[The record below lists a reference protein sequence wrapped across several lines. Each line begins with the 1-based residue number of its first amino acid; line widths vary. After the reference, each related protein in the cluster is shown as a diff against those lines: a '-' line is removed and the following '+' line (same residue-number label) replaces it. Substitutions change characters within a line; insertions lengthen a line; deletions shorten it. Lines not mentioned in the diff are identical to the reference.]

1 VPIESPFGD
10 INTIT
15 CKEIRN
21 YRTSLIDLIGAVD
34 KPIFI
39 KQGMLL
45 ATVLFDKSVDVYEAS
60 SRIIERVRNE

>member
-1 VPIESPFGD
+1 M
-10 INTIT
+10 
-15 CKEIRN
+15 N
-21 YRTSLIDLIGAVD
+21 YRNSFIDLIGAVD

-60 SRIIERVRNE
+60 SRIIERVSSE

>member
-1 VPIESPFGD
+1 MPIQSPFGD

-15 CKEIRN
+15 CKEIMN
-21 YRTSLIDLIGAVD
+21 YRSSLIDLIGAVD

-60 SRIIERVRNE
+60 SRIIERVSSE